1 MDSLLVFTVL
11 GITKPRCLLQACR
24 VRELRGQEVEEVS
37 SRAIFLPPGA
47 ARREGRRLSADKK
60 VCAQDKPGQQRT
72 AS

>member
-1 MDSLLVFTVL
+1 MMDRLLVFTVL

-24 VRELRGQEVEEVS
+24 VREVEEVS

-47 ARREGRRLSADKK
+47 AQREGRRLSADKK